1 MSWLL
6 LAAVACI
13 ALGAN
18 ASPAVLR
25 LDTDMVSAS
34 GHMSVLREYG
44 EPMTLEQVREADLG
58 GRFEA
63 LPGYLGAGYVSR
75 PHWVKIELD
84 RTPESSPEWLLEVEP
99 PYLDN
104 IQLYRPN
111 AEGGYTR
118 VQGGDTFPFSSRAI
132 IHRNTVFPLPLPDG
146 STTLYLRVATTS
158 TMIVAPRFWQPQAF
172 AQSAQREYLMWGCYL
187 GVLLS
192 VLLFGVLNGFITG
205 RRDYYAYGAY
215 VLAQGLE
222 ASATSGLLGQFVFP
236 DVPEWANA
244 AVGVTIAW
252 SVIAS
257 SLLFS
262 WLFRM
267 RENYP
272 RLQRLY
278 QAIIG
283 VAGVTFVAAMT
294 PYYGY
299 LAFPLMMMTLVATV
313 WTLKPAWDFLR
324 THGATEQRW
333 LGGAFTVFAVMVVG
347 NLTNVLGLIP
357 TSLITIYAHRFLAL
371 IFVLIMHVGVL
382 MMVRESEKRRHT
394 ALESVRDAERSVIL
408 ERRAREERD
417 QFLSMFNHEVRTPL
431 SIIRASTQSL
441 ELLDTSP
448 EPSRQSRYRNI
459 IDAVDR
465 TQKLVELCL
474 TTDRFDTGNWVS
486 SPIPTDL
493 CDLTRTTLSLL
504 GTEVYERIQFHAVER
519 SPIMGDPELIRIVF
533 LNLLDNAFKYSR
545 ADSPITITIGASSE
559 GLIEWVIENEG
570 SAWAPGDEER
580 LFDKYFRVA
589 EHAGQPGLGLGLF
602 LVRRIMEMHDGGIA
616 AELHENG
623 PRFHC
628 RFPLRITETQ

>member
-1 MSWLL
+1 
-6 LAAVACI
+6 V
-13 ALGAN
+13 
-18 ASPAVLR
+18 
-25 LDTDMVSAS
+25 D
-34 GHMSVLREYG
+34 
-44 EPMTLEQVREADLG
+44 
-58 GRFEA
+58 
-63 LPGYLGAGYVSR
+63 
-75 PHWVKIELD
+75 
-84 RTPESSPEWLLEVEP
+84 
-99 PYLDN
+99 
-104 IQLYRPN
+104 
-111 AEGGYTR
+111 GGYTR

-132 IHRNTVFPLPLPDG
+132 IHRNTVFPLPLADG
-146 STTLYLRVATTS
+146 SSTLYLRVATTS

-172 AQSAQREYLMWGCYL
+172 AQAAQREYLMWGCYF
-187 GVLLS
+187 GVLTS
-192 VLLFGVLNGFITG
+192 VFLFGILNGFITG

-222 ASATSGLLGQFVFP
+222 ASATSGLLGQFVFSDAP
-236 DVPEWANA
+236 QWANA
-244 AVGVTIAW
+244 SVGVTIAC

-272 RLQRLY
+272 KLHRLY

-283 VAGVTFVAAMT
+283 VAVVTLFAAMT

-299 LAFPLMMMTLVATV
+299 LAFPMIMMTLVAAL
-313 WTLKPAWDFLR
+313 WTLKPAWDYL
-324 THGATEQRW
+324 HSQGGTEQRW
-333 LGGAFTVFAVMVVG
+333 LGGAFVIFAVMVTG
-347 NLTNVLGLIP
+347 NITNVLGLIP
-357 TSLITIYAHRFLAL
+357 ISLVTIYAHRLLAL
-371 IFVLIMHVGVL
+371 LFVLIMHVGVL
-382 MMVRESEKRRHT
+382 MMVRESEKRRHV
-394 ALESVRDAERSVIL
+394 ALDSVRDAERSVIL

-441 ELLDTSP
+441 ELLDPSP

-459 IDAVDR
+459 LEAVDR

-486 SPIPTDL
+486 SPVPTDL

-504 GTEVYERIQFHAVER
+504 GTEVYDRVQFLGSERA
-519 SPIMGDPELIRIVF
+519 PIMGDPELIRIVF

-545 ADSPITITIGASSE
+545 ADSAITITIDDSSG
-559 GLIEWVIENEG
+559 GLIDWVIENEG

-602 LVRRIMEMHDGGIA
+602 LVRRIMEMHDGRIT

-623 PRFHC
+623 PRFRC
-628 RFPLRITETQ
+628 RFPTRMTETP